1 MDRQAHPVHTI
12 FSINGETHELDSTV
26 SPSLSLSEYLKRF
39 TPFKGKISCSEGGCG
54 ACSVE
59 IIKCSPEGEHR
70 RTALNA
76 CLAPVGT
83 LDGASVHTS
92 ESLGNQTK
100 GFSPIQ
106 EQFARHHASQCG
118 FCTPGFVVAIDA
130 HIKRCKDQGKRVTLK
145 ELQKGIDGNLCRCT
159 GYAPIIKACKALIDA
174 GDVEDLAFGLPC
186 TGQRPGC
193 QQTCH
198 SKEAVRHRLQAP
210 RSESPAFHRPTTFQ
224 ELFAI
229 LHAVDLS
236 KARFVAGN
244 TGSGVYKD
252 WPTQPTL
259 VELKHIPQLRQQLVT
274 KESITVGAAVTL
286 EEVIHLLASIK
297 GPAQAGYAAMVEHM
311 ERIAGHLVR
320 AAATV
325 GGNVVLAR
333 QRALQSD
340 YCTIM
345 IAAGADVEVTSRLG
359 ARWVPLHQFADP
371 SQGSFQQQR
380 PEIVSAVRFPALTP
394 HSRFWSYKVAARFNN
409 AHAMVNTS
417 IWMSTVS
424 QDASASSPW
433 QATRVAIGCPTKL
446 ATGKVEWRARRAF
459 HVEAAIRASPA
470 NLLGLVSALE
480 ALPHDINP
488 GDDLGASAGFCMAA
502 AEGMVFR
509 TLAPF
514 VAAALPEAGH
524 RLQSPEQ
531 RASLQRLLAAPPP
544 MDQSVPLG
552 QHEVPDWSHVAPPV
566 HLPVEKDRIRLQASG
581 EARYTGDM
589 MLDGA
594 ELYAY
599 VVKSARALATITSVD
614 PSAALQVP
622 GVLKYISASDIPKG
636 GINGSVH
643 GSIQPEPLFATDR
656 VIYQGQPIG
665 LIVAESPSLAERAC
679 DLVRVEYGPDG
690 ELGDPIITLE
700 DAIAKSSFFEGP
712 ALVGGS
718 AFRKRSIGNATAA
731 LQAAPHTI
739 TDASY
744 MLPSQQHMYMEPHV
758 SVAEPDEDGTISVW
772 SSTQSPDA
780 CQKAVADVLGLPYH
794 NVRVRTRRVGGAF
807 GGKVTRP
814 CQIAAGA
821 ALAAWKL
828 GRKVHLAITRDDD
841 LRMNGGRNPT
851 KVLYSVGFQPDGR
864 ITALDIR
871 GWMQC
876 GALLDLAFNDAGV
889 LQAKADQAYAFP
901 NMSVDIKLCRC
912 NIAPKTIVRGPG
924 FLNAALVAE
933 HILEHV
939 AQHLDLDPVVVRERN
954 FLTSLAELP
963 HHLPSADEATAA
975 GPPGQPERSTNLA
988 TESVASPSSASAVGA
1003 SMRHADGDGPASPS
1017 IAPPSV
1023 AQTADAAK
1031 HDQRDRVVQGSPPHS
1046 TLQSQS
1052 GVSAVEQRNMSETG
1066 LSSQLIRRGYEHMY
1080 NRIVAAC
1087 CPRPPKSL
1095 ANPPQPSSGIRR
1107 PGLQGVDEA
1116 AVHWVPAAASPGT
1129 PAATPDRLHMVHT
1142 SANNAS
1148 ASLKR
1153 PPPNAV
1159 ASLPLADVGAR
1170 ANTVPGNSRAAERQA
1185 ASTKG
1190 SAENTASN
1198 CAQHLEAAAAGRVVS
1213 RPCQPDRRIAPADD
1227 VLRPGDV
1234 RTPLGTHIKAG
1245 SFTLWRVWDGV
1256 KKMSNFYQRRAEVQE
1271 FNSQHAWRKRGI
1283 ALSPVR
1289 FDVAP
1294 AAMPAAVTIYADG
1307 SVLVSHGGIEM
1318 GQGLATKVKQVAA
1331 FELGKLLPAALQPL
1345 PMELVRIGDTDT
1357 AISPNGGPTWSS
1369 TGSESTCAA
1378 VQEACKQLRG
1388 SLAAAMAGVSGASAA
1403 AAWRS
1408 GLAKVHGDPGIFPAT
1423 VLLSA
1428 YGFFDGTQR
1437 GRDGNGQTHSQA
1449 SASRPPM
1456 SYTLFAA
1463 ACTEV
1468 EIDVLT
1474 GEHFIRQ
1481 TDIFF
1486 DCGRSLNPMIDMGQ
1500 VEGAFVFGLGMMTTE
1515 EVVVDPR
1522 TGRLLTDS
1530 TWTYKIPTAPCV
1542 PSQFNVS
1549 FLKDSPNEH
1558 GVMSSKACGEPSL
1571 MLVASILAA
1580 MRQAVAA
1587 AHSDPALQHTSSLP
1601 LHTASNPAA
1610 QHTSPQP
1617 HLAATVPSPQNPA
1630 EQSLSNGNMHSQM
1643 PLPPAPRTASADQ
1656 GEDER
1661 NVLQDVH
1668 VGGHDRLQEST
1679 DMQHGTCPG
1688 SCQGGSTVQPSN
1700 SFPGSFLGLE
1710 APATV
1715 ARVRDAIGG
1724 PSIAAVLRNAAGLQ
1738 PAELCSTDDWEL
1750 I

>member
-1 MDRQAHPVHTI
+1 MQEKATLHC
-12 FSINGETHELDSTV
+12 GEG
-26 SPSLSLSEYLKRF
+26 R
-39 TPFKGKISCSEGGCG
+39 EGG
-54 ACSVE
+54 
-59 IIKCSPEGEHR
+59 
-70 RTALNA
+70 T
-76 CLAPVGT
+76 
-83 LDGASVHTS
+83 
-92 ESLGNQTK
+92 
-100 GFSPIQ
+100 
-106 EQFARHHASQCG
+106 
-118 FCTPGFVVAIDA
+118 
-130 HIKRCKDQGKRVTLK
+130 
-145 ELQKGIDGNLCRCT
+145 
-159 GYAPIIKACKALIDA
+159 
-174 GDVEDLAFGLPC
+174 
-186 TGQRPGC
+186 
-193 QQTCH
+193 
-198 SKEAVRHRLQAP
+198 
-210 RSESPAFHRPTTFQ
+210 
-224 ELFAI
+224 
-229 LHAVDLS
+229 
-236 KARFVAGN
+236 
-244 TGSGVYKD
+244 
-252 WPTQPTL
+252 
-259 VELKHIPQLRQQLVT
+259 
-274 KESITVGAAVTL
+274 
-286 EEVIHLLASIK
+286 
-297 GPAQAGYAAMVEHM
+297 
-311 ERIAGHLVR
+311 ER
-320 AAATV
+320 
-325 GGNVVLAR
+325 
-333 QRALQSD
+333 
-340 YCTIM
+340 
-345 IAAGADVEVTSRLG
+345 
-359 ARWVPLHQFADP
+359 
-371 SQGSFQQQR
+371 
-380 PEIVSAVRFPALTP
+380 
-394 HSRFWSYKVAARFNN
+394 
-409 AHAMVNTS
+409 
-417 IWMSTVS
+417 
-424 QDASASSPW
+424 
-433 QATRVAIGCPTKL
+433 
-446 ATGKVEWRARRAF
+446 
-459 HVEAAIRASPA
+459 
-470 NLLGLVSALE
+470 
-480 ALPHDINP
+480 
-488 GDDLGASAGFCMAA
+488 
-502 AEGMVFR
+502 
-509 TLAPF
+509 
-514 VAAALPEAGH
+514 
-524 RLQSPEQ
+524 
-531 RASLQRLLAAPPP
+531 
-544 MDQSVPLG
+544 
-552 QHEVPDWSHVAPPV
+552 APPV

-939 AQHLDLDPVVVRERN
+939 AQHLDLDPVVPVVRDPQ
-954 FLTSLAELP
+954 SPLP
-963 HHLPSADEATAA
+963 TPLSQA
-975 GPPGQPERSTNLA
+975 Q
-988 TESVASPSSASAVGA
+988 ASEDLV
-1003 SMRHADGDGPASPS
+1003 
-1017 IAPPSV
+1017 
-1023 AQTADAAK
+1023 
-1031 HDQRDRVVQGSPPHS
+1031 
-1046 TLQSQS
+1046 
-1052 GVSAVEQRNMSETG
+1052 
-1066 LSSQLIRRGYEHMY
+1066 
-1080 NRIVAAC
+1080 
-1087 CPRPPKSL
+1087 
-1095 ANPPQPSSGIRR
+1095 
-1107 PGLQGVDEA
+1107 
-1116 AVHWVPAAASPGT
+1116 
-1129 PAATPDRLHMVHT
+1129 
-1142 SANNAS
+1142 
-1148 ASLKR
+1148 
-1153 PPPNAV
+1153 
-1159 ASLPLADVGAR
+1159 
-1170 ANTVPGNSRAAERQA
+1170 SRAL
-1185 ASTKG
+1185 TKLRYIG
-1190 SAENTASN
+1190 S
-1198 CAQHLEAAAAGRVVS
+1198 LL
-1213 RPCQPDRRIAPADD
+1213 QPALAPQQLPQTGCIWRIAPADD

-1369 TGSESTCAA
+1369 TG
-1378 VQEACKQLRG
+1378 G
-1388 SLAAAMAGVSGASAA
+1388 
-1403 AAWRS
+1403 
-1408 GLAKVHGDPGIFPAT
+1408 
-1423 VLLSA
+1423 
-1428 YGFFDGTQR
+1428 

-1571 MLVASILAA
+1571 ML
-1580 MRQAVAA
+1580 
-1587 AHSDPALQHTSSLP
+1587 
-1601 LHTASNPAA
+1601 
-1610 QHTSPQP
+1610 
-1617 HLAATVPSPQNPA
+1617 
-1630 EQSLSNGNMHSQM
+1630 
-1643 PLPPAPRTASADQ
+1643 
-1656 GEDER
+1656 
-1661 NVLQDVH
+1661 
-1668 VGGHDRLQEST
+1668 
-1679 DMQHGTCPG
+1679 
-1688 SCQGGSTVQPSN
+1688 
-1700 SFPGSFLGLE
+1700 